1 LTGVPKVCLVR
12 SGIEFEVTPDETIM
26 EGAERAGVFM
36 VHSCLSGT
44 CRSCMSRVLSGVV
57 EHDPHYAAGLNIASS
72 EIEDGYRLIC
82 SAFARTD
89 VELDK

>member
-1 LTGVPKVCLVR
+1 MPNVTLVK
-12 SGIEFEVTPDETIM
+12 SGQSFEVEPDETIM
-26 EGAERAGVFM
+26 EGAERAGIFL

-44 CRSCMSRVLSGVV
+44 CRACMSRVLSGTV
-57 EHDPHYAAGLNIASS
+57 EHDPEYANYLNIDRFEMA
-72 EIEDGYRLIC
+72 DGYRLIC

>member
-1 LTGVPKVCLVR
+1 VPKVTLVK
-12 SGIEFEVTPDETIM
+12 SGETFEVAPDETIM
-26 EGAERAGVFM
+26 EGAERAGIFL

-44 CRSCMSRVLSGVV
+44 CRSCMSRVICGTV
-57 EHDPHYAAGLNIASS
+57 EHDPEYTADLNI
-72 EIEDGYRLIC
+72 DGFEMADGFRLIC